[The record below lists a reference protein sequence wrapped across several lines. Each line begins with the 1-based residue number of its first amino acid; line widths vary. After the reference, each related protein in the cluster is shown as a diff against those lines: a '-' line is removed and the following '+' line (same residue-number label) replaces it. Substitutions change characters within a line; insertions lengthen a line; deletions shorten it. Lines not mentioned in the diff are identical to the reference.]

1 MYTNQASSSSVA
13 HPCMN
18 KKECPKASGERTERR
33 KTTSHSPRAPTCKA
47 GGQKRRKKEKKTI
60 IAWTG
65 RRGKLRNLLFG
76 RFVRLA
82 CC

>member
-1 MYTNQASSSSVA
+1 MYTNQASSSVA

-18 KKECPKASGERTERR
+18 KNAPRQVGKGQSEEKQHPIPHAHLRTRR
-33 KTTSHSPRAPTCKA
+33 A
-47 GGQKRRKKEKKTI
+47 GKKRREKKKKTI
-60 IAWTG
+60 IAWAG